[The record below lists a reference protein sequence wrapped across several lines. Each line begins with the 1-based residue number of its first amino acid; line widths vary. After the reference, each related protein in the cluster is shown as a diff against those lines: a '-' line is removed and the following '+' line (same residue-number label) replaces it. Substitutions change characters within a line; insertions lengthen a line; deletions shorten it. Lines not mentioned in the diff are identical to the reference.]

1 MLSGA
6 LALTTAAAFTGA
18 AIYVTVAEQPARLE
32 LESSAALS
40 QWKPSYSRGFALQAS
55 LALAAALFGLL
66 AWWLSRD
73 WSWLIG
79 AALIFANWPYTLIVM
94 LPVNKRLEATS
105 PDKANNETRELIKT
119 WGRLHAVRSGL
130 GLAATLVFL
139 RALT

>member
-79 AALIFANWPYTLIVM
+79 AALIFAN
-94 LPVNKRLEATS
+94 
-105 PDKANNETRELIKT
+105 
-119 WGRLHAVRSGL
+119 
-130 GLAATLVFL
+130 
-139 RALT
+139 